1 MSELL
6 KQLAIEI
13 VELINLEAD
22 NKVMTTK
29 QAAEYLKTTEDEV
42 RRLARAGEIP
52 HVRLGASRGT
62 LRFHRDAIDKWLGV

>member
-6 KQLAIEI
+6 KQLAVEI

-22 NKVMTTK
+22 KKVMTTK
-29 QAAEYLKTTEDEV
+29 QLAKYLETTEAEV
-42 RRLARAGEIP
+42 RRLARTGEIP
-52 HVRLGASRGT
+52 HVRLGVSKGT